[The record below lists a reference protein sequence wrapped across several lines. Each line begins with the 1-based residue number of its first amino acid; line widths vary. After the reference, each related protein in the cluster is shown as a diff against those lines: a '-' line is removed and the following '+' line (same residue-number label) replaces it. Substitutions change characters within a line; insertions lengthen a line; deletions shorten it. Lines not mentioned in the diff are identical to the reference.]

1 MDEKRSV
8 VLVGTGF
15 VGMSMA
21 YSFMNTGGID
31 ELILIDIDDKKAEG
45 EAMDISDGLPHVKN
59 HMRIVAGTYKD
70 CADADIVVITAG
82 ANQQPKQ
89 TRLELAE
96 INTKIMEDITKSI
109 MRSGF
114 DGIIIVAS
122 NPVDLMT
129 YVVQKISGLPATKVI
144 GTGTLLD
151 TSRLRFKLSQA
162 LNVTP
167 KNVHAY
173 ILGEHGDSSFAA
185 WSNSYIGCMKIN
197 DFLDD
202 HGINECLLEKIY
214 KEVKEAA
221 YEIIERK
228 KATYYGIGL
237 SLNRLVQAILDDEN
251 VILTVSCKQN
261 GEYIDDNIYIGAPAI
276 INRQGIKEIV
286 KLRLE
291 DDEFY
296 KFEKSCHQLLEIIN
310 TIINPII

>member
-1 MDEKRSV
+1 MEEKRNV

-21 YSFMNTGGID
+21 YSLMNTGGID
-31 ELILIDIDDKKAEG
+31 ELILIDIDDKKAKG
-45 EAMDISDGLPHVKN
+45 EAMDISDGLPYAKN
-59 HMRIVAGTYKD
+59 HMKIVAGTYKD
-70 CADADIVVITAG
+70 CTHADIVVISAG
-82 ANQQPKQ
+82 INQQPKQ
-89 TRLELAE
+89 TRLELAKVNTE
-96 INTKIMEDITKSI
+96 IMKDITKNI
-109 MRSGF
+109 MQSGF

-129 YVVQKISGLPATKVI
+129 YVVQKVSGLSSSKVI

-151 TSRLRFKLSQA
+151 TARLRFKLSQA
-162 LNVTP
+162 LKITP

-173 ILGEHGDSSFAA
+173 ILGEHGDSSFAS
-185 WSNSYIGCMKIN
+185 WSNAYIGCIKIN

-261 GEYIDDNIYIGAPAI
+261 GEYIDDNIYIGVPAI
-276 INRQGIKEIV
+276 INRNGVKEIV
-286 KLRLE
+286 KLRLS
-291 DDEFY
+291 DEEYY
-296 KFEKSCHQLLEIIN
+296 KFEKSCHQLLEIAN